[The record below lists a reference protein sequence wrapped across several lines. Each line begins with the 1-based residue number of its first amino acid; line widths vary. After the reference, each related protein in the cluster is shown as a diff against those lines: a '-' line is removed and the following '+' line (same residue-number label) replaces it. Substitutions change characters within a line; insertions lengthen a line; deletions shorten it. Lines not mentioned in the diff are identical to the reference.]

1 MKRNLKQLLIAL
13 EEQATGKMNFEKE
26 YVFYAKLVDSSILE
40 QASHVENQQQW
51 TLKIDKTDK
60 NYCSGQIRIR
70 RTDDNGKVSYV
81 QTVKTPM
88 KPLEGDS
95 ARSDATVP
103 DASQNMLEVA
113 IDASEDAFKQFKMI
127 ADQGMI
133 KTRYTFPI
141 EGTELKFEVD
151 VFHLANGEKS
161 QWVKIDLEVDKPL
174 ESIPPL
180 PDGFSDAIMNQK
192 DEQTDAEKQIIR
204 SLYEDVFLTKNEY
217 LNK

>member
-1 MKRNLKQLLIAL
+1 MKRNLKQLIMAF
-13 EEQATGKMNFEKE
+13 EEQATGKANFERE
-26 YVFYAKLVDSSILE
+26 YVFYAKLTDSSILE
-40 QASHVENQQQW
+40 QASHVESQEQW
-51 TLKIDKTDK
+51 TFKIDKTDK
-60 NYCSGQIRIR
+60 NHCSGQIRIR

-151 VFHLANGEKS
+151 VFHLPNGEKS
-161 QWVKIDLEVDKPL
+161 QWVKVDLEVDKPL
-174 ESIPPL
+174 ESVPSL
-180 PDGFSDAIMNQK
+180 PDAFTEVIYNQK
-192 DEQTDAEKQIIR
+192 DEQTDEEKDLIR
-204 SLYEDVFLTKNEY
+204 SLYENVFLTKNEY

>member
-1 MKRNLKQLLIAL
+1 MKRNLKQILIAL
-13 EEQATGKMNFEKE
+13 EEQATGKANFEKE
-26 YVFYAKLVDSSILE
+26 YVFYAKLTDPSILE
-40 QASHVENQQQW
+40 KASHVEQQQQW
-51 TLKIDKTDK
+51 SIKIDKTDK

-81 QTVKTPM
+81 QTVKTPI
-88 KPLEGDS
+88 KPLQGDTGQ
-95 ARSDATVP
+95 SDTSVA

-113 IDASEDAFKQFKMI
+113 IDASEDAFKQFKLI

-161 QWVKIDLEVDKPL
+161 QWVKIDLEVDRPL

-180 PDGFSDAIMNQK
+180 PEGFSEAILNQK
-192 DEQTDAEKQIIR
+192 YDQTDEEKQLIR
-204 SLYEDVFLTKNEY
+204 SLYENVFLTKNEY

>member
-26 YVFYAKLVDSSILE
+26 YVFYAKLTDSSILE
-40 QASHVENQQQW
+40 QASHKEEQEQW

-60 NYCSGQIRIR
+60 NHCSGQIRIR

-88 KPLEGDS
+88 KSLEGDS

-174 ESIPPL
+174 ESVPAL
-180 PDGFSDAIMNQK
+180 PEGFSDVIYNQK
-192 DEQTDAEKQIIR
+192 DDQTDEEKKLIW
-204 SLYEDVFLTKNEY
+204 SLYENVFLVKNEY
-217 LNK
+217 LK

>member
-1 MKRNLKQLLIAL
+1 MKRNLKELLIAL
-13 EEQATGKMNFEKE
+13 EEQATGKANHERE
-26 YVFYAKLVDSSILE
+26 YVFYAKLTDPSILE
-40 QASHVENQQQW
+40 KASHVEEQEQW
-51 TLKIDKTDK
+51 SIKIDKTDK

-81 QTVKTPM
+81 QTVKTPI
-88 KPLEGDS
+88 KPLQGDTGQ
-95 ARSDATVP
+95 SDTSVA

-113 IDASEDAFKQFKMI
+113 IDASEDAFKQFKLI

-141 EGTELKFEVD
+141 EGTDLKFEVD

-174 ESIPPL
+174 ESVPAL
-180 PDGFSDAIMNQK
+180 PEGFSEVIYNQK
-192 DEQTDAEKQIIR
+192 DDQTDEEKQLIR
-204 SLYEDVFLTKNEY
+204 SLYENVFLTKNEY
-217 LNK
+217 LSK